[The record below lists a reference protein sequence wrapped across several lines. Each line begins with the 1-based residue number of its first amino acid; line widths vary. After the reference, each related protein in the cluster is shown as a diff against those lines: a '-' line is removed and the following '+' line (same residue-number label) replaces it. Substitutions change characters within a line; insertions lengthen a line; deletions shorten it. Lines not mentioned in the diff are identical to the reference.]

1 MTGSRIN
8 PQYSENGK
16 AVHMG
21 KRLTNIRSRQR
32 KHCPDWRTGETM
44 QTSLLGIANK
54 AKLDRKYK
62 FGNLYELID
71 QEALYEAWRRI
82 NKSSAAGVDKETAKA
97 FKENLKGN
105 LSEMVENL
113 KSKRYKAK
121 LVKRVYI
128 PKSNNGLRPLGLPA
142 LRDKIIQR
150 AAASILEAIYEQD
163 FINDSYGYR
172 PGKNAHQAIQAIKK
186 ELNGKYNHVVEAD
199 IKGFFNNINH
209 EWLIRMLRERIN
221 DGAFIGLIKKWLKA
235 GVLDTNGE
243 VVHPENGCPQGSV
256 ISPIL
261 ANIYLHYVI
270 DLWFEKVVKPRCKAE
285 AYYCRSADDFIFGF
299 RYKEDADRLLN
310 TLGLRL
316 QKFGLELAEEK
327 TGMVVFSRFKKH
339 LETRF
344 SFLGFDFRWK
354 VSRNGKDY
362 ILMETNSKR
371 MTKSLK
377 AFTNWCKEN
386 RNNRIRKIVD
396 MVNAKLRGYFNY
408 YGIRGNS
415 HKINKFYGIA
425 TKTLYKWLNRR
436 SQKRSFNFEEF
447 NEKMEYYGLIRPRVV
462 ESPFKQMS
470 IEDYSFA

>member
-1 MTGSRIN
+1 
-8 PQYSENGK
+8 
-16 AVHMG
+16 
-21 KRLTNIRSRQR
+21 
-32 KHCPDWRTGETM
+32 M

-54 AKLDRKYK
+54 AKQDKKYK

-71 QEALYEAWRRI
+71 KEALYEAWRKI
-82 NKSSAAGVDKETAKA
+82 NKSSAAGVDKETAQT
-97 FKENLKGN
+97 FKENLDEN
-105 LSEMVENL
+105 LNEMVEDL
-113 KSKRYKAK
+113 KNKRYKAR

-128 PKSNNGLRPLGLPA
+128 PKSNNGLRPLGLPV

-163 FINDSYGYR
+163 FIKDSYGYR

-186 ELNGKYNHVVEAD
+186 ELSGKYNHVVEAD
-199 IKGFFNNINH
+199 IKGFFNNIDH
-209 EWLIRMLRERIN
+209 EWLIRMLKERIN

-235 GVLDTNGE
+235 GVLDINSE
-243 VVHPENGCPQGSV
+243 VIHPETGCPQGSV

-270 DLWFEKVVKPRCKAE
+270 DLWFIRVVKHRCEGE
-285 AYYCRSADDFIFGF
+285 AYYCRSAYDFIFGF
-299 RYKEDADRLLN
+299 RYKKDADKLLN

-316 QKFGLELAEEK
+316 GKFGLELAEDK

-339 LETRF
+339 LGTRF
-344 SFLGFDFRWK
+344 SFLGFDFRWI

-362 ILMETNSKR
+362 ILMETNAKR

-377 AFTNWCKEN
+377 AFNKWCKEN

-415 HKINKFYGIA
+415 HRINEFYEIA
-425 TKTLYKWLNRR
+425 TKILYKWLNRR

-447 NEKMEYYGLIRPRVV
+447 NEKMKYYGLIRPRVM
-462 ESPFKQMS
+462 EGPYKQMS
-470 IEDYSFA
+470 IDDYSFA